1 VIAVSRSSRSPK
13 MCVQGVGAIATAL
26 SVVMA
31 LATPAPAIAAKKAS
45 CASGIW
51 HDFNI
56 DRDRHIRVPVTIEGV
71 AFSAV
76 LDSGAAR
83 SVIDRGAAERLG
95 LRLTPGYAARGL
107 TETVHGLASD
117 VTTVQ
122 VGDISL
128 PLSPGILD
136 LGALSRA
143 ASRPIDLVLGREIF
157 EQSVVDIDFRK
168 SRIRFGDAHCRADKR
183 RGTALPLTTRD
194 GIYSVTASIEGRG
207 KIDFLLDLGSA
218 MSVYIS
224 PAYARDAKLLEGKR
238 VSTGMTVGMEGLDV
252 SLLSTLASFSFA
264 GMEFTNVPMAIPA
277 RWNQQLA
284 GVIGLPVLSRF
295 HVQIDA
301 ARGQIHL
308 TPDDDA
314 ESEPFARDRSGLS
327 TYREDR
333 HLRILHVAP
342 GSPADRAG
350 LRADDRIVAIDGI
363 EIPRAYPPGTVPMG
377 RKPAGTVI
385 KLLTARGS
393 DHMITLADY
402 Y

>member
-1 VIAVSRSSRSPK
+1 MIAVSRSSRSPK
-13 MCVQGVGAIATAL
+13 LRVRGVGAIATAV
-26 SVVMA
+26 SVIMA
-31 LATPAPAIAAKKAS
+31 SAMPNAAIAGKKDS
-45 CASGIW
+45 CAAGIW

-117 VTTVQ
+117 ATTVQ
-122 VGDISL
+122 IGDIRL

-136 LGALSRA
+136 LGTLSRA

-168 SRIRFGDAHCRADKR
+168 SRIRFADPDCRTDRR
-183 RGTALPLTTRD
+183 RGTALPLTTRG

-218 MSVYIS
+218 MSVYVS
-224 PAYARDAKLLEGKR
+224 PTYARDAKLLEGKR

-264 GMEFTNVPMAIPA
+264 GIEFTNVPMAIPA
-277 RWNQQLA
+277 RWNQQFA

-342 GSPADRAG
+342 DSPADRAG

-363 EIPRAYPPGTVPMG
+363 EIPKAYPPGTVPMG